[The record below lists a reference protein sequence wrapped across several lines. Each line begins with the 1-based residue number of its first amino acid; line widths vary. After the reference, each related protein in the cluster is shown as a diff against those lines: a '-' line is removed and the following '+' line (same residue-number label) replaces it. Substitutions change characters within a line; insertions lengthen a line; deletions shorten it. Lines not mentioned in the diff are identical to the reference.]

1 MVAPIFAIMVV
12 IGIKIKKAGIFI
24 KPTLKGKLVFNSIPE
39 IKNPIHPKTDIKK
52 PIDAALPIALLIVYP
67 TNFNIGTFITAP
79 PIPISDDTKPT
90 INPNTVLCIKLNLI
104 LMFVLS
110 LRNIKFRA
118 NKYITIL
125 KKRTKDFVCIDAAKK
140 LPMIT
145 PITTN
150 IP

>member
-1 MVAPIFAIMVV
+1 VAPTLAIIVV

-24 KPTLKGKLVFNSIPE
+24 NPMLKGRLLFISIPE
-39 IKNPIHPKTDIKK
+39 DKNPIHPNMDIKK

-79 PIPISDDTKPT
+79 PIPISDDTNPT
-90 INPNTVLCIKLNLI
+90 IRPSTVLCIKLNLI

-125 KKRTKDFVCIDAAKK
+125 KKRTNDFVCIDAAK
-140 LPMIT
+140 
-145 PITTN
+145 
-150 IP
+150 